1 MIVTDMLRPSLG
13 PASAELAVLL
23 SSADL
28 ACLSSHTKGDVG
40 SKPTLLLLGR
50 IWADMKQD
58 GAMGSTECQRN
69 VSWRD
74 LAVGWHLQFRKI

>member
-28 ACLSSHTKGDVG
+28 ACLSSHTNDARCLKVVR
-40 SKPTLLLLGR
+40 SPLGGR
-50 IWADMKQD
+50 WADMKQD
-58 GAMGSTECQRN
+58 GPMGSTECQRN

>member
-40 SKPTLLLLGR
+40 LKVVRLPLGGR
-50 IWADMKQD
+50 WADMKQD
-58 GAMGSTECQRN
+58 GPMGSTECQGN
-69 VSWRD
+69 VSCRD
-74 LAVGWHLQFRKI
+74 LAVGWRRQFRKI

>member
-28 ACLSSHTKGDVG
+28 QIKVKTIRGARCLKVVRL
-40 SKPTLLLLGR
+40 PLGGR
-50 IWADMKQD
+50 WADMKQD
-58 GAMGSTECQRN
+58 GPMGSTECQGN
-69 VSWRD
+69 VSCRD
-74 LAVGWHLQFRKI
+74 LAVGWRRQFRQI

>member
-28 ACLSSHTKGDVG
+28 QIKVKTIRGARCLKVVRL
-40 SKPTLLLLGR
+40 PLGGR
-50 IWADMKQD
+50 WADMKQD
-58 GAMGSTECQRN
+58 GPMGSTECQRN

-74 LAVGWHLQFRKI
+74 LAVGWHLQFRQI